1 MLFKK
6 LYAIFYIKISFSSF
20 LSFLIKEFWLF
31 RKEKLNFIKLYNI
44 STYLLTSI
52 NITSN
57 RIDARDFKRDLKQTI

>member
-6 LYAIFYIKISFSSF
+6 LYVIFYIKISFSSF

-44 STYLLTSI
+44 STLLISI

>member
-31 RKEKLNFIKLYNI
+31 RKEKLNFTNFTI
-44 STYLLTSI
+44 YLLTLLISI